1 MASARAGVCDRRR
14 TSLDAFCEALPGM
27 GAAVTN
33 GGGWNA
39 MSIVGEVA
47 GNGWNLSRL
56 TDGNLT
62 RDWFADTACTTT
74 ESTPVG
80 LLDRTSQ
87 PGRPTDGGHRYPRS
101 RCTG

>member
-1 MASARAGVCDRRR
+1 M
-14 TSLDAFCEALPGM
+14 
-27 GAAVTN
+27 
-33 GGGWNA
+33 
-39 MSIVGEVA
+39 GEVA

-80 LLDRTSQ
+80 LLDPNVAARQPDRRRTSLSKVALYWVIDSLL
-87 PGRPTDGGHRYPRS
+87 RV
-101 RCTG
+101 TGAYSTAYASNFNGVEIPNTIAAAAMPSVG